1 MNMTTLLNG
10 QLSKIHPHPINQH
23 DNNIMD
29 DFAFARVLHVV
40 GVVLWIGGVA
50 MVTMVLL
57 PILRGLPSPTDAMAF
72 FTDFRR
78 RFAAQ
83 ARYTTLLVGLSGF
96 YMTYVLNAWH
106 RFTQWQYW
114 WMHAMV
120 LIWLLF
126 TIMLFIFEPRSR
138 RKPDA
143 ATNQPLN
150 VNTFKKMQRKH
161 MTLLVLSLITI
172 AGAVAGSHG
181 WLIQGSGL

>member
-1 MNMTTLLNG
+1 
-10 QLSKIHPHPINQH
+10 
-23 DNNIMD
+23 MD
-29 DFAFARVLHVV
+29 DFAFARVLHVL

-50 MVTMVLL
+50 MVTLILL
-57 PILRGLPSPTDAMAF
+57 PALKRLSSPAEAMAF

-96 YMTYVLNAWH
+96 YMTYILDAWH

-126 TIMLFIFEPRSR
+126 TVMLFVFEPRSR
-138 RKPDA
+138 RQSNPVPQQNI
-143 ATNQPLN
+143 TVQ
-150 VNTFKKMQRKH
+150 TFAKIQRKH
-161 MTLLVLSLITI
+161 LILLILSLLTI
-172 AGAVAGSHG
+172 VGAVAGSHG
-181 WLIQGSGL
+181 WLIPGGGL